1 MEFEKAANKKAKQ
14 SMRISVS
21 AEAYGKYNEKGNFKP
36 RVIPK
41 SDSQIQRIKSRILN
55 SFLFCNLDSEP
66 LKVVIDA
73 MEEKH
78 YKYFIILKFYLILY
92 Y

>member
-1 MEFEKAANKKAKQ
+1 MEFEKLANKNNKK

-21 AEAYGKYNEKGNFKP
+21 AEAYGKFNEKGNFKP

-41 SDSQIQRIKSRILN
+41 SESQIQRIKSRILN
-55 SFLFCNLDSEP
+55 SFLFCNLDNEP
-66 LKVVIDA
+66 LKIVIDA

-78 YKYFIILKFYLILY
+78 FK
-92 Y
+92 